1 MNIKKELITF
11 FTWFRN
17 GTCFLFT
24 WFVLLK
30 IITSCVADLWMT
42 GEQTISVDKLT
53 LMLFGTMGAVLIF
66 CLIFTNL
73 IIRKAGFT
81 VRLTIFMIII
91 TVYEILCLNYIG
103 IFTHFDFYQIILLL
117 TFITPMYLI
126 CLGIYSIY
134 RKKKGELYTTA
145 LQKYQ
150 QERKALN
157 EYYD

>member
-1 MNIKKELITF
+1 MNIKKELKTF

-17 GTCFLFT
+17 GSCFLFT

-30 IITSCVADLWMT
+30 IITSYAVDLWMT
-42 GEQTISVDKLT
+42 GKQSISVDKLT
-53 LMLFGTMGAVLIF
+53 FMLFGTMGAVLIF

-91 TVYEILCLNYIG
+91 TVYEILCFNYIG
-103 IFTHFDFYQIILLL
+103 VFTHFDFFRIILLL
-117 TFITPMYLI
+117 AFITLMYLI
-126 CLGIYSIY
+126 CLGIYAIY
-134 RKKKGELYTTA
+134 RKKKGELYTIA

-150 QERKALN
+150 NERKALN
-157 EYYD
+157 E